1 MIMKANFRQENSCDF
16 YVLVCSNSGQVNILE
31 YVMKNNIPLVFA
43 CSGCSH
49 LATMANDIALTL
61 DSDGIA
67 EMSCVS
73 WLMAASEE
81 KIKAK
86 SFGRKVI
93 LIEGCGDSCSR
104 DCLTKAGVNVDA
116 HFNISDLGFIARS
129 ASDGSLQENSIA
141 MSHIYAELKKLGL
154 KTE

>member
-1 MIMKANFRQENSCDF
+1 
-16 YVLVCSNSGQVNILE
+16 
-31 YVMKNNIPLVFA
+31 MKNTKPLVFA

-49 LATMANDIALTL
+49 LATIANDIALTL

-73 WLMAASEE
+73 WLMAANEK
-81 KIKAK
+81 KIKDK
-86 SFGRKVI
+86 SSGRKVI

-104 DCLTKAGVNVDA
+104 DCLNTLGINIDA
-116 HFNISDLGFIARS
+116 HFNIEGLGFVARS
-129 ASDGSLQENSIA
+129 ANDGSLKENSIA
-141 MSHIYAELKKLGL
+141 MNHIYTELGELGL

>member
-1 MIMKANFRQENSCDF
+1 
-16 YVLVCSNSGQVNILE
+16 
-31 YVMKNNIPLVFA
+31 MKNTKPIVFA

-49 LATMANDIALTL
+49 LATMATDIALTL

-67 EMSCVS
+67 EMSCIS

-86 SFGRKVI
+86 FSGRKII

-104 DCLTKAGVNVDA
+104 NCLVQTGVKIDV
-116 HFNISDLGFIARS
+116 HFNLSDLGFIARS

-141 MSHIYAELKKLGL
+141 MSHIYSKLEKLGVS
-154 KTE
+154 

>member
-1 MIMKANFRQENSCDF
+1 
-16 YVLVCSNSGQVNILE
+16 
-31 YVMKNNIPLVFA
+31 MKNNKPLVFS

-67 EMSCVS
+67 EMSCIS
-73 WLMAASEE
+73 WLIAASDE

-86 SFGRKVI
+86 CLGRKVI
-93 LIEGCGDSCSR
+93 LIEGCGDSCSQ
-104 DCLTKAGVNVDA
+104 DCLIKAGVNIDA

-141 MSHIYAELKKLGL
+141 MAHVYAELSRLGL
-154 KTE
+154 STT

>member
-1 MIMKANFRQENSCDF
+1 VK
-16 YVLVCSNSGQVNILE
+16 
-31 YVMKNNIPLVFA
+31 YVMKNTKPLVFA

-86 SFGRKVI
+86 SSGRKII

-104 DCLTKAGVNVDA
+104 DCLIKAGVDIDA
-116 HFNISDLGFIARS
+116 HFNIADLGFIARS

-141 MSHIYAELKKLGL
+141 MNHIYDELNRLGL
-154 KTE
+154 KTV

>member
-1 MIMKANFRQENSCDF
+1 M
-16 YVLVCSNSGQVNILE
+16 E
-31 YVMKNNIPLVFA
+31 YLMKNTKPLVFA

-73 WLMAASEE
+73 WLMAAPEAD
-81 KIKAK
+81 IKAK
-86 SFGRKVI
+86 SANRKVI

-104 DCLTKAGVNVDA
+104 DCLTKAGVGIDV
-116 HFNISDLGFIARS
+116 HFNISDLGFAARS
-129 ASDGSLQENSIA
+129 ASDCSLQENSIA
-141 MSHIYAELKKLGL
+141 MSHIYAELAKLGM
-154 KTE
+154 KAE